1 MIFAYLLGTLV
12 SELCMQGQTVIMT
25 TVPGRLG
32 QELSPKFL
40 DSDDYTIKLA
50 TYVTEYAAYEIKLY
64 DVLF

>member
-1 MIFAYLLGTLV
+1 
-12 SELCMQGQTVIMT
+12 MT
-25 TVPGRLG
+25 TVPGRSG